1 MHKVGAQM
9 ALSQGCLWHSLAGSV
24 QPVGPGI
31 IPVFKTGCEED
42 VLSEPYLSLSYVS
55 SGWAVPGDSGK
66 GFPLQYS
73 TLVGCLPS

>member
-42 VLSEPYLSLSYVS
+42 VLSEPYLALS
-55 SGWAVPGDSGK
+55 
-66 GFPLQYS
+66 
-73 TLVGCLPS
+73 